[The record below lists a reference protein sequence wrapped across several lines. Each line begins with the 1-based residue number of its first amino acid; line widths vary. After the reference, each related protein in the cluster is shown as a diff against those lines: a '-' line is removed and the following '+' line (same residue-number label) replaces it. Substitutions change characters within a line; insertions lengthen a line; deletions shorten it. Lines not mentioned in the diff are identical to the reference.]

1 MKPKASLII
10 AFYNNITCLDLIFKA
25 LVQQSEMDFEVII
38 ADDGSKQEV
47 VDYINE
53 NKDNYPYKIIHLWH
67 EDKGFRKNRILN
79 RAVINSNSDYLIII
93 DGDCIPQKYFIE
105 DHVTHAERGR
115 SLTGRR
121 VELAEKFNDLVLS
134 SEHPESVFDDNKW
147 SILMHY
153 MLAKGDN
160 KLKGRHVESGLRF
173 PHAWQQYLLKGKKH
187 KAILGCNFSLY
198 KDDLLKVNGF
208 DMRYEAPAT
217 GEDSDVDYRLNLV
230 GVTNKSLRYLGN
242 QIHMYHPLLTRD
254 TPNHLIFEEV
264 KNNQDFWAEN
274 GIDQLL

>member
-1 MKPKASLII
+1 MKPKATLII
-10 AFYNNITCLDLIFKA
+10 AFYNNITCLKLIFKA
-25 LVQQSEMDFEVII
+25 LSQQSEMDFEVII
-38 ADDGSKQEV
+38 ADYGSKQEA
-47 VDYINE
+47 VDFITQS
-53 NKDNYPYKIIHLWH
+53 KDIVPFSLDHVWH

-79 RAVINSNSDYLIII
+79 HAVIKSKSDYLIII

-105 DHVTHAERGR
+105 DHIMNAERGR

-121 VELAEKFNDLVLS
+121 VELAEKFNDLVLCS
-134 SEHPESVFDDNKW
+134 DYPETVFEDNKW

-153 MLAKGDN
+153 IFTRGDDR
-160 KLKGRHVESGLRF
+160 LKGRHVECGLRF
-173 PHAWQQYLLKGKKH
+173 PQAWQQYLLNGKNH

-198 KDDLLKVNGF
+198 KEDLLKVNGF

-217 GEDSDVDYRLNLV
+217 GEDTDVDYRLNLV

-254 TPNHLIFEEV
+254 TPNHLIFEDVV
-264 KNNQDFWAEN
+264 KKQAFWAED
-274 GIDQLL
+274 GISKLL